1 MLRQAIERCDLDV
14 VISYATTTLQNTR
27 LLTELLPVAEAK
39 GVGVLNAR
47 PLSLGLLTN
56 QGPPPWHPA
65 PAGDQGRLPPRRG
78 ACRDRGADIAFLGMQ
93 FCLAQ
98 ERIPSTITGTAKRD
112 ELAVNL
118 RAMTEPI
125 DRALLAEVETVLAP
139 VKDRVWPSGNWRGS

>member
-1 MLRQAIERCDLDV
+1 
-14 VISYATTTLQNTR
+14 
-27 LLTELLPVAEAK
+27 
-39 GVGVLNAR
+39 LNAS

-65 PAGDQGRLPPRRG
+65 PAEVRN
-78 ACRDRGADIAFLGMQ
+78 ACRQAAERCRGRGADIALLGMQ

-118 RAMTEPI
+118 RAMSEPI
-125 DRALLAEVETVLAP
+125 DATLLAEVQVILAS
-139 VKDRVWPSGNWRGS
+139 VKDHVWPSGNWNAS